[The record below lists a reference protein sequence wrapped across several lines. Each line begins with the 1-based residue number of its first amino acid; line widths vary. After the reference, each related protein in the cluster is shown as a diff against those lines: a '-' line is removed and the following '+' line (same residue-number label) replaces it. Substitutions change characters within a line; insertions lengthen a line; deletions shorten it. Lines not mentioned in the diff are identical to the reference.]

1 MKMKIQLLQLLIKE
15 TLKCSITN
23 KEIHFSFSMFEGVP
37 IPLTENIYIFYNIK
51 RNKSGSLIFLLEERK
66 LKKDISDIIM
76 NKQEKS
82 LKIITL
88 DLKGIGLSFI
98 DNTPKEI
105 FYMSFYEMKIT
116 KKDTFLYK
124 IFKNIENIS
133 LKLKNF
139 QVDYCLN
146 DSIKSLIHP
155 KIQQIPSLEEKD
167 VNINSDFIEIS
178 VNRTSYYLQ
187 NFHFWK

>member
-1 MKMKIQLLQLLIKE
+1 MKIIFC
-15 TLKCSITN
+15 TGITAR
-23 KEIHFSFSMFEGVP
+23 E
-37 IPLTENIYIFYNIK
+37 YI
-51 RNKSGSLIFLLEERK
+51 SL
-66 LKKDISDIIM
+66 
-76 NKQEKS
+76 N
-82 LKIITL
+82 
-88 DLKGIGLSFI
+88 GIDDVFCFI

-124 IFKNIENIS
+124 NFKNIENIS

-139 QVDYCLN
+139 QIDYCLN

-167 VNINSDFIEIS
+167 AININSDFIEIS
-178 VNRTSYYLQ
+178 VNRTSYYDSENLIQ
-187 NFHFWK
+187 YMNYDEINLSIKEVKLIINQIISSYFFIII